1 MYKIAMLSVH
11 TCPLAML
18 GGKETGGMNVYVRDL
33 SRELGRQG
41 FLVDV
46 FTRTQKPDVPP
57 VSQKLGPNCRV
68 IHIKAGPQAHCDRNM
83 VFDFLPEFVEG
94 VQRFVERDGV
104 NYDVI
109 HSHYWLSGWAAGKL
123 KKTWHV
129 PIIHMFHTLGAL
141 KNRVARSQAERESE
155 RRLAVEKEI
164 MGFSDCLVAATCQ
177 EKAQMTWLYG
187 ARPDKIKVIP
197 CGVDSSLFR
206 PLPRAEARAR
216 LNLPDDRHLVLF
228 VGRIESLKGID
239 ILLQAIS
246 RLVQSSPSW
255 KDRLRLYIIGGDFL
269 SPGEEGERQEFLR
282 LWQLCA
288 ELGLSKQVSFLG
300 AKEQEILPWY
310 YSAAD
315 VVVMPSFYE
324 SFGLVALE
332 AMACGTP
339 VIASRVG
346 GLAQLVQDGKTGFL
360 VPSGDSASLAYKLAR
375 LLQDDGLR
383 AEMGAQA
390 SSQARQYAWPKVA
403 PQIAK
408 LYHQLICH
416 QCNV

>member
-11 TCPLAML
+11 TCPMAML

-33 SRELGRQG
+33 
-41 FLVDV
+41 
-46 FTRTQKPDVPP
+46 
-57 VSQKLGPNCRV
+57 
-68 IHIKAGPQAHCDRNM
+68 
-83 VFDFLPEFVEG
+83 
-94 VQRFVERDGV
+94 
-104 NYDVI
+104 
-109 HSHYWLSGWAAGKL
+109 
-123 KKTWHV
+123 
-129 PIIHMFHTLGAL
+129 
-141 KNRVARSQAERESE
+141 
-155 RRLAVEKEI
+155 
-164 MGFSDCLVAATCQ
+164 
-177 EKAQMTWLYG
+177 
-187 ARPDKIKVIP
+187 PDKIKVIP

-228 VGRIESLKGID
+228 VGRIEPLKGID
-239 ILLQAIS
+239 TLLQAIS

-255 KDRLRLYIIGGDFL
+255 KDRLHLYIIGGDFL

-282 LWQLCA
+282 LRQLYA
-288 ELGLSKQVSFLG
+288 ELGLSEQVSFLG

-324 SFGLVALE
+324 SFGMVALE

-360 VPSGDSASLAYKLAR
+360 VSPGDSASLADKLAR

-403 PQIAK
+403 PQITK
-408 LYHQLICH
+408 LYRQLICR
-416 QCNV
+416 QCRVRCAFQLGCARER